1 MSYLE
6 LQRRFDTVQR
16 HTLRRY
22 STGHYLR
29 QLPDE
34 AIEAFL
40 QRGAPDG
47 RGEHLPSA
55 DLLGYGG
62 AIADVPDDDTAFSHR
77 DALVEFSA
85 GTTWSDPAEDQ
96 DRMAAARRCAAAL
109 DPYAS
114 GVYVNFL
121 NDEGAEGVHRAY
133 SAGKLARLMAVKAA
147 YDPGNVFHLNHNIKP
162 GRA

>member
-6 LQRRFDTVQR
+6 LQRRSDSVQG
-16 HTLRRY
+16 HALRRY

-40 QRGAPDG
+40 GRGAPDG
-47 RGEHLPSA
+47 RAGNMPSA

-62 AIADVPDDDTAFSHR
+62 AIADVADEDTAFSHR
-77 DALVEFSA
+77 DAAVEFGA
-85 GTTWSDPAEDQ
+85 GVRWSDPAEDQ
-96 DRMAAARRCAAAL
+96 DRMAAARRWAAAL
-109 DPYAS
+109 EPYAS

-121 NDEGAEGVHRAY
+121 NDKGDAGVHRAY
-133 SAGKLARLMAVKAA
+133 SARKLARLTAVKTA
-147 YDPGNVFHLNHNIKP
+147 YDPDNVFHLNHNIKP
-162 GRA
+162 AR